1 MFESD
6 RGEGEGNLGQTGIGR
21 RLFLAGAGAAL
32 GGALLWRWRKPYVI
46 PVEAKTEPG
55 EVTIVQFSDAGK
67 RLAKVKIAKVVKTE
81 QEWQKQ
87 LPPGVFEITRHADTE
102 IAYTGKY
109 WNLHDTG
116 IYRCICCD
124 NALFSS
130 STKFESGTGWPS
142 FWAPLAQE
150 NVREIRDTTI
160 GMERTAVSCKE
171 CDSHLGHVFDDGP
184 KPTGLRYC
192 MNSASLRFVKAA

>member
-1 MFESD
+1 V
-6 RGEGEGNLGQTGIGR
+6 
-21 RLFLAGAGAAL
+21 FLAGAGAAL
-32 GGALLWRWRKPYVI
+32 GGALLWRWRTPHVI
-46 PVEAKTEPG
+46 AAAKSEPG
-55 EVTIVQFSDAGK
+55 EVTIVQFSDEGK

-81 QEWQKQ
+81 EEWKKQ
-87 LPPGVFEITRHADTE
+87 LPSAAFAITRHADTE

-109 WNLHDTG
+109 WNLHDKG

-130 STKFESGTGWPS
+130 ETKFESGTGWPS

-150 NVREIRDTTI
+150 NVREISDTSI

-171 CDSHLGHVFDDGP
+171 CDAHLGHLFNDGP
-184 KPTGLRYC
+184 QPTGLRYC
-192 MNSASLRFVKAA
+192 MNSASLRFVKAV

>member
-1 MFESD
+1 MFDLD
-6 RGEGEGNLGQTGIGR
+6 RGKEENRTSR
-21 RLFLAGAGAAL
+21 RVFLAGAGAAL
-32 GGALLWRWRKPYVI
+32 GGALLWRWRTPHVI
-46 PVEAKTEPG
+46 AAAKSEPG
-55 EVTIVQFSDAGK
+55 EVTIVQFSDEGK

-81 QEWQKQ
+81 EEWKKQ
-87 LPPGVFEITRHADTE
+87 LPSAAFAITRHADTE
-102 IAYTGKY
+102 IAYTGKF
-109 WNLHDTG
+109 WNLHDKG

-130 STKFESGTGWPS
+130 ETKFESGTGWPS

-150 NVREIRDTTI
+150 NVREISDTSI

-171 CDSHLGHVFDDGP
+171 CDAHLGHLFNDGP
-184 KPTGLRYC
+184 QPTGLRYC